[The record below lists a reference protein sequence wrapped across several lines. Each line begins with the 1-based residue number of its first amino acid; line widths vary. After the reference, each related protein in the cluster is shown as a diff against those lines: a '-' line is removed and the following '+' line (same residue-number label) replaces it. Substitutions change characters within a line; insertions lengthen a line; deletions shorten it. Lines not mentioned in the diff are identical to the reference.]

1 VWLIFGGHGQ
11 LGTCLQLA
19 LSEHGI
25 EYKTVGREEVDITN
39 MHDIS
44 VMMKNMEPSVVVN
57 AAAWTAVDKAE
68 DEEDAAYVVNC
79 LGAGRVAV
87 AAAAHQATCVHVS
100 TDYVLSGISQT
111 PFEATDTPAPVGA
124 YGRTKLAGENAVRL
138 AHPNKSLIVRTAWLY
153 SSYKSNF
160 ARTMV
165 RKALHNAP
173 VRVVNDQ
180 LGQPT
185 FASDLAHHIIELVG
199 AQAPANIY
207 HGTNSGEATWFEF
220 AQEIF
225 RLVGAD
231 TSLVSPVPTSE
242 YPTRATRPAY
252 SVLGHATTHQL
263 GINAMRPWKDAL
275 TESLPHIVA
284 TIEQE

>member
-1 VWLIFGGHGQ
+1 MWLIFGGHGQ

-19 LSEHGI
+19 LLEHGI
-25 EYKTVGREEVDITN
+25 EYRTVGRHEVDITN
-39 MHDIS
+39 MHDVS
-44 VMMKNMEPSVVVN
+44 MTMKHLKPSVVVN

-87 AAAAHQATCVHVS
+87 AAAAHDATCVQIS
-100 TDYVLSGISQT
+100 TDYVFSGISHT
-111 PFEATDTPAPVGA
+111 PFEATDSPAPVSA

-138 AHPNKSLIVRTAWLY
+138 AHPTKSLIVRTAWLY

-165 RKALHNAP
+165 RKALELAP
-173 VRVVNDQ
+173 VKVVNDQ

-185 FASDLAHHIIELVG
+185 LASDLAHHIVDLVN
-199 AQAPANIY
+199 AQAPAGIY

-220 AQEIF
+220 AQEIY

-231 TSLVSPVPTSE
+231 TSLVSSVPTSQ

-263 GINAMRPWKDAL
+263 GLAAMRPWKEAL
-275 TESLPHIVA
+275 AESLPHIVA
-284 TIEQE
+284 TIDQG

>member
-1 VWLIFGGHGQ
+1 
-11 LGTCLQLA
+11 
-19 LSEHGI
+19 
-25 EYKTVGREEVDITN
+25 
-39 MHDIS
+39 
-44 VMMKNMEPSVVVN
+44 
-57 AAAWTAVDKAE
+57 
-68 DEEDAAYVVNC
+68 
-79 LGAGRVAV
+79 
-87 AAAAHQATCVHVS
+87 
-100 TDYVLSGISQT
+100 
-111 PFEATDTPAPVGA
+111 
-124 YGRTKLAGENAVRL
+124 LAGENAVRL

-153 SSYKSNF
+153 SSYKSTF

-185 FASDLAHHIIELVG
+185 LASDLAHHIIDLVG
-199 AQAPANIY
+199 AQAPAHIY